1 MPELS
6 KGQSTERNGDG
17 RPINLPGK
25 YVQAKTGKVVLTQ
38 PGDEGIVQADA
49 LMQPRWAQVGA
60 PWHRAGDVPSRLEV
74 KEMQKAQA
82 IKDAKAE
89 SADKKEL
96 EAAIK

>member
-1 MPELS
+1 MAELS
-6 KGQSTERNGDG
+6 KGQSTEKNGDG
-17 RPINLPGK
+17 RAINLPGK
-25 YVQAKTGKVVLTQ
+25 YVHKQSGATLITSA
-38 PGDEGIVQADA
+38 GDEGVVQADA
-49 LMQPRWAQVGA
+49 LMQPRWQGA
-60 PWHRAGDVPSRLEV
+60 WHRASDVPSRLEV